1 MPDKLV
7 SFCNHKLEFL
17 AKPIETLLSIIK
29 ILKITEGPVST
40 DKMSKL
46 LPSCF
51 IKITR
56 NPHSLV
62 MEMSVYMSDKKSF
75 ILQSQI
81 LIFSKA
87 TWDIIAKQINLK

>member
-1 MPDKLV
+1 MERAGYMFEKLV
-7 SFCNHKLEFL
+7 SFCNHKLKFL
-17 AKPIETLLSIIK
+17 AKPVETLLPIIK

-56 NPHSLV
+56 NPRSLV
-62 MEMSVYMSDKKSF
+62 TERPALHV
-75 ILQSQI
+75 
-81 LIFSKA
+81 
-87 TWDIIAKQINLK
+87 